1 MLSWLT
7 RKSASASLLGGA
19 VRDDGICLLT
29 RKGELVQM
37 DGWRRSEWAEL
48 AKKAGPARLQWV
60 LTDPLYQIHA
70 VDRPKV
76 EESELA
82 AALPFAVKDLVNLPI
97 ERIHLDY
104 FQLAVQPSG
113 SDKLQ
118 VVVADKQHLARLAKA
133 QDDAGFNAGLITIE
147 ELALVN
153 LLPVHARP
161 QMLLWHR
168 PNQPLKLLIGTEGQ
182 LLLSRHI
189 RGFNQLDLLSE
200 SELEQGLVDALIL
213 ELQRSI
219 DYLDR
224 QLHQPAIA
232 GITLVLPLPQQ
243 QILHRLLESQL
254 EVPIFAMTTDEHPVD
269 HWLAHGA
276 ALERADEASS

>member
-1 MLSWLT
+1 VHDGGV
-7 RKSASASLLGGA
+7 SLLSSH
-19 VRDDGICLLT
+19 
-29 RKGELVQM
+29 GELVQL
-37 DGWRRSEWAEL
+37 DGWQRSSWAAL
-48 AKKAGPARLQWV
+48 AKQHAPARLQWV

-76 EESELA
+76 DDSELA

-97 ERIHLDY
+97 DRIHLDY

-118 VVVADKQHLARLAKA
+118 VVVADKTKLARLAAA
-133 QDDAGFNAGLITIE
+133 QDDAGFQPGAITIE

-168 PNQPLKLLIGTEGQ
+168 PGQPLKLLIGAEGQ
-182 LLLSRHI
+182 LLMYRQI
-189 RGFNQLDLLSE
+189 RGFNQLDQLSNA
-200 SELEQGLVDALIL
+200 ELEQGLVDALYL

-232 GITLVLPLPQQ
+232 GISLLLPLPQQ
-243 QILHRLLESQL
+243 TVIQRLLTPQL
-254 EVPIFAMTTDEHPVD
+254 EVPIRALTTQEHPVD

-276 ALERADEASS
+276 ALERIDETSS